1 MSPTNQNM
9 GLLTR
14 RQVQVLSL
22 RRKGLSQAEVAE
34 QLKTTR
40 ENVTMLER
48 RAWQNIDK
56 ARATLTVLR
65 TYGLSVQVAIKPGTH
80 LVDIPRIMIDQADKA
95 NVRLRANF
103 TRIYE
108 DIRFKARRSIKGA
121 RTVEPLSVWIMPDGD
136 FTVEEK
142 TS

>member
-1 MSPTNQNM
+1 MTNQDM
-9 GLLTR
+9 GLLTQRQIRVLLMR
-14 RQVQVLSL
+14 R
-22 RRKGLSQAEVAE
+22 RGLSQTEVAK

-40 ENVTMLER
+40 ENITMLEK

-56 ARATLTVLR
+56 ARSTLVALR
-65 TYGLSVQVAIKPGTH
+65 TYGLSMPVAIRPGTH

-95 NVRLRANF
+95 HIALRANF

-108 DIRFKARRSIKGA
+108 DIRFKAKRSVRGA
-121 RTVEPLSVWIMPDGD
+121 RVAEPLTIWIMPDGD

-142 TS
+142 KT